1 MKNRTLPLSLLMGA
15 ALAIPS
21 LAMADTSNPDEMT
34 DVTPADMR
42 TMPVDNTLEAD
53 VEGPDG
59 ELLATQ
65 PGAIE
70 TNESEAVAIAEMDDE
85 ADADMA
91 TAEVDAEV
99 AAADADMVEAEA
111 LQPAQNTQA
120 LNMQHSEANYQ
131 PLITGEN
138 ATDEQAADTAITLQ
152 EKKKDPRGE
161 LLATQPAE
169 VEANESR
176 RITVRQ
182 TILNLSALK
191 AFSKY
196 RKHKKAA
203 EWLPFYV
210 VLNAK

>member
-85 ADADMA
+85 ANADMA

-99 AAADADMVEAEA
+99 AAADMVETEA

-138 ATDEQAADTAITLQ
+138 ATDEQAVDTAITLQ

-169 VEANESR
+169 IEANESR
-176 RITVRQ
+176 RITVR
-182 TILNLSALK
+182 
-191 AFSKY
+191 
-196 RKHKKAA
+196 
-203 EWLPFYV
+203 
-210 VLNAK
+210 

>member
-21 LAMADTSNPDEMT
+21 LAMADTSNLDEMT

-91 TAEVDAEV
+91 TAEVNVE
-99 AAADADMVEAEA
+99 AAADDADMVEAEA

-169 VEANESR
+169 IEANESR
-176 RITVRQ
+176 RITVR
-182 TILNLSALK
+182 
-191 AFSKY
+191 
-196 RKHKKAA
+196 
-203 EWLPFYV
+203 
-210 VLNAK
+210 